1 MAEMGIK
8 QIRTTHAGA
17 LPRSAVLTKMIRD
30 RSAGGAVDEAFLE
43 HMLSREVA
51 EAVRLQR
58 DCGLDSINDGELSK
72 SNFMHYITERVSGI
86 EVRQY
91 AYGDGPTPL
100 SITARDKKKFPDYF
114 VGGRGGF
121 ASGGKEATRPTIRQH
136 VCVEPLQ
143 YIGHYG
149 VEADIRRFSAVLA
162 ESADGTQ
169 FLPSVALGVIEHWVT
184 NEYYGS
190 QQDFLYAIA
199 DMMRKEYLAI
209 IDAGFMLQ
217 IDDPDLAD
225 GWQMYPDMSVADY
238 RKYAMLRV
246 DALNHSLRGIPR
258 EKIRIHVCWGSYHGP
273 HEFDLPL
280 KEVVDVLFR
289 VNAREF
295 SIEAAN
301 PRHEHEWQVFEDFH
315 LPDDTILIPGVV
327 GHCTDFIEH
336 PELVAQRLVRY
347 ANLVGGENLMA
358 GTDCGLGNRTATPS
372 IAWAKLN
379 SLVEGA
385 SIASRIIW
393 PSTATAVG

>member
-1 MAEMGIK
+1 MGIK

-17 LPRSAVLTKMIRD
+17 LPRSEELTGMIRG
-30 RSAGGAVDEAFLE
+30 RAAGGVVDEVLLE
-43 HMLSREVA
+43 QKLSAAVA
-51 EAVRLQR
+51 EAVRCQR

-72 SNFMHYITERVSGI
+72 PNFMHYITERVSGI
-86 EVRQY
+86 EVREY
-91 AYGDGPTPL
+91 ALGEGATPL

-121 ASGGKEATRPTIRQH
+121 ASGGKEAVRPTIRQH
-136 VCVEPLQ
+136 VCVGPLE
-143 YIGHYG
+143 YIGQHK
-149 VEADIRRFSAVLA
+149 VKADIQRFAAVLA

-190 QQDFLYAIA
+190 QQDFLFAIA
-199 DMMRKEYLAI
+199 DMMREEYLAI
-209 IDAGFMLQ
+209 INAGFTLQ

-225 GWQMYPDMSVADY
+225 GWQMYPDMSIADY
-238 RKYAMLRV
+238 RKYAMLRI
-246 DALNHSLRGIPR
+246 DALNHSLRGIPK

-280 KEVVDVLFR
+280 KEVVDILFR

-301 PRHEHEWQVFEDFH
+301 PRHEHEWQVFEDFR
-315 LPDDTILIPGVV
+315 LPDDVVLIPGVV

-347 ANLVGGENLMA
+347 ANLVGGENLM
-358 GTDCGLGNRTATPS
+358 GSTDCGLGNRTATPS
-372 IAWAKLN
+372 VAWAKLN

-385 SIASRIIW
+385 QLASRMIW
-393 PSTATAVG
+393 PSTAAAIS